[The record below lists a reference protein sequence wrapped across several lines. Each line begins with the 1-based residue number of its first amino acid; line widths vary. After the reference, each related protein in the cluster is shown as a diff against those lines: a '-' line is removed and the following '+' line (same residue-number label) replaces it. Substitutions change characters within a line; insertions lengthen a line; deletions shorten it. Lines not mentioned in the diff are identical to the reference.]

1 MSTFVRLIEVA
12 LGRIRIRTA
21 SGGRKVVDHAVQ
33 RPVIE
38 LMLAS
43 IDYSTCSTESS
54 SELYVSAYT
63 TGSSGGGGIAMM
75 DESKKPESLPVVA
88 HSAQRA
94 LSS

>member
-1 MSTFVRLIEVA
+1 LITQCSIDK
-12 LGRIRIRTA
+12 G
-21 SGGRKVVDHAVQ
+21 
-33 RPVIE
+33 PVME

-63 TGSSGGGGIAMM
+63 TSSSGGGGIDMM
-75 DESKKPESLPVVA
+75 DESKKPKSVPVVA
-88 HSAQRA
+88 HSARPA